1 MDSERP
7 ESTLSV
13 PRSALGGLP
22 LEEEEKK
29 KKKEDEPLLTPEQQ
43 MRMDRY
49 VANTLAEYQ
58 NHSDEL
64 FHSGIDRD
72 CVFSEEL
79 DAVFRRSKGRAHYI
93 PFRGISVNLFE
104 YATSAVHIPT
114 ELRMDDRNAD
124 VRFRNNVRHI
134 VQTVRSNILF
144 TDDDMRQLTQYTN
157 QLEAIVE
164 NGHLTSSELVNAV
177 EPLITE
183 TLRAIAW
190 RSTGNLFEVHLFRRT
205 RPELIMR
212 TITLYVLSVDDDES
226 ILAYGYF
233 WKAFYELQCYLRCY
247 PEESAQME
255 FIFRVAS
262 CILCKIEWDWLN
274 ERNHKQRLDY
284 ARSLFR
290 DAPAGYDLELA
301 KQNAERIRAIRFFVN
316 TEPWADKFKAIKTSS
331 VHLAENLGHHVG
343 QSFHGFWKKTAT
355 VNGKTRYYMDVL
367 EYFRAVALHILHTRQ
382 AIESNDLG
390 EIERFVWLCQ
400 LIPSWHPAVITN
412 LETNPILQAF
422 FQKKE
427 EIFKRINDVEKRY
440 ILWQFC
446 LDQPI
451 HWPQ

>member
-79 DAVFRRSKGRAHYI
+79 DAVFRRYKGRAHYI

-290 DAPAGYDLELA
+290 DAPAGYD
-301 KQNAERIRAIRFFVN
+301 
-316 TEPWADKFKAIKTSS
+316 
-331 VHLAENLGHHVG
+331 HVG